1 MSEAGNA
8 SETRSGGFTPGSDT
22 SMLVGENITVW
33 ILNIFIMWKIY
44 LKYVSRR
51 SLFGEI
57 INFGEPFL
65 LR

>member
-8 SETRSGGFTPGSDT
+8 SETRSGGFTAGSDT
-22 SMLVGENITVW
+22 SMLAGEDVTVR
-33 ILNIFIMWKIY
+33 ILNIFIMGKIY
-44 LKYVSRR
+44 LQYVSRR

-57 INFGEPFL
+57 INFGEPLL